1 MRVSLT
7 YYCVVVDVPPALH
20 LGGMSLSIWSLNYSL
35 RRSLLSISGHCKVRF
50 FHGALVSVAQE
61 FVTQNLAPIYEQVAD
76 AFSHAKDKVIVAK
89 VDADGAGKPL
99 GQKYGV
105 TGFPSA

>member
-1 MRVSLT
+1 MVSL
-7 YYCVVVDVPPALH
+7 
-20 LGGMSLSIWSLNYSL
+20 
-35 RRSLLSISGHCKVRF
+35 
-50 FHGALVSVAQE
+50 AQE
-61 FVTQNLAPIYEQVAD
+61 VVTQNLAPIYEQVAD

-105 TGFPSA
+105 TGFPSAWTSNASRLHKSDGHSFEVV

>member
-1 MRVSLT
+1 MFLPIFREIAFERL
-7 YYCVVVDVPPALH
+7 
-20 LGGMSLSIWSLNYSL
+20 LNQ
-35 RRSLLSISGHCKVRF
+35 RSLQGKIF
-50 FHGALVSVAQE
+50 DGALVSVAE
-61 FVTQNLAPIYEQVAD
+61 VVVTQTLAPIYEQVAD

>member
-1 MRVSLT
+1 MCFPSFAPWWYVLLPICREITLER
-7 YYCVVVDVPPALH
+7 L
-20 LGGMSLSIWSLNYSL
+20 INQ
-35 RRSLLSISGHCKVRF
+35 RSLQSKSYE
-50 FHGALVSVAQE
+50 GALVSVAQAV
-61 FVTQNLAPIYEQVAD
+61 VTQTLAPIYEQLAD
-76 AFSHAKDKVIVAK
+76 SYSHAKDKVVVAK